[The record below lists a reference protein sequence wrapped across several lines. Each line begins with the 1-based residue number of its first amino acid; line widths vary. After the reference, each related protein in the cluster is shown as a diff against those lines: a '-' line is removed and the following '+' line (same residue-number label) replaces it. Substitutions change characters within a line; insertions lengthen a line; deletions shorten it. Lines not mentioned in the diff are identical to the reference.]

1 MKEKIIFSISIA
13 VILIALM
20 FLTTLPPKNADTIKF
35 DTVLIGE
42 YSGISEK
49 DIFVI
54 NTKEEWNT
62 FIGKIKNDPEYNENI
77 DFDEKYTFIAV
88 TMGENQTKG
97 YSIEIKEVYEFKD
110 YVKLY
115 IIQEIPRAGCDYET
129 KITRPFHIIKIAKTY
144 KTIRR

>member
-115 IIQEIPRAGCDYET
+115 IIQEIPCAGCDYET

-144 KTIRR
+144 KTICR